1 MKPEIIPF
9 AHHGITGGI
18 SVKLKKDTSLD
29 DFCAKHLPTYDPDR
43 FEAIA
48 IRLFAGSETIITVY
62 ALDKVRQERSNYN
75 PDKIPVKKFKIH
87 TLAPSSVLEF
97 FEEYNFTLQV
107 GNYEITDMEIINK

>member
-1 MKPEIIPF
+1 MKTESIPF

-18 SVKLKKDTSLD
+18 SVKLKNNTTLE
-29 DFCAKHLPTYDPDR
+29 DFCVKHVPTYDPDR

-48 IRLFAGSETIITVY
+48 LRLFSGSETIVTIY
-62 ALDKVRQERSNYN
+62 ALDKSRQEGSNYN

-87 TLAPSSVLEF
+87 TDPASVFDF